1 MTDTMNAASEQ
12 ATEIKNTAT
21 EGATAVAQEAKSKAI
36 DVFGQTKNQL
46 THEANTQ
53 GQRLASSLQDVS
65 KQLSAMAQSGE
76 AGPVQDLASQ
86 AADALGNFANRLQS
100 GGTDG
105 LLRDL
110 SGIARRKPGAFLLGA
125 GVAGFVVTRLVRNG
139 AMKASSSGS
148 NALNASPSTVGGLS
162 PFGGGSVAATPSTI
176 FELCRMKKN
185 ERSAC
190 LPLPGS
196 NKSRSMR
203 R

>member
-148 NALNASPSTVGGLS
+148 NALNASPSTVGGPS
-162 PFGGGSVAATPSTI
+162 TFGGG
-176 FELCRMKKN
+176 
-185 ERSAC
+185 
-190 LPLPGS
+190 
-196 NKSRSMR
+196 
-203 R
+203 